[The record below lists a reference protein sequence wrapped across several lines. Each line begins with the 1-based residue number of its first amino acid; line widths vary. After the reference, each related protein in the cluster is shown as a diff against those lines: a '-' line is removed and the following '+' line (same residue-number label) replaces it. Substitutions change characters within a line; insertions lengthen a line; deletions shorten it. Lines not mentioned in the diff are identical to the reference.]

1 MEVRK
6 LTDTEKKKFPNMD
19 YYITINGENR
29 LFSQN
34 ALLELN
40 HKISR
45 HFKH

>member
-6 LTDTEKKKFPNMD
+6 LTDTEKKQFPDMD
-19 YYITINGENR
+19 YCITINGENR
-29 LFSQN
+29 FFSRN

-45 HFKH
+45 HFKN

>member
-6 LTDTEKKKFPNMD
+6 LTDTEKKQFPNMD
-19 YYITINGENR
+19 YCITINGENR
-29 LFSQN
+29 FFSKN

-45 HFKH
+45 HFKN